1 LSHTTKP
8 GNLETLPEDEL
19 GQEVA
24 VEEGRGVPW
33 KIIVLGVIALV
44 LAVVIGTQVIGV
56 LFVILFPPAP
66 PLPANVTLVSHSNAD
81 YGVDEWLYTSNQNV
95 CDVLIFYMER
105 GGQCRIAPLQCGDNR
120 TDDETLTGVDS
131 SGQHI
136 ARCVGET
143 TTSIFAMRW
152 QAVIATGSTPETRA
166 QFRLQR
172 EIFWS
177 GQVPPMPEQP
187 ELEVQGIE

>member
-8 GNLETLPEDEL
+8 GNLDTAPED
-19 GQEVA
+19 
-24 VEEGRGVPW
+24 EGRGVPW
-33 KIIVLGVIALV
+33 KVIVLGLIALV

-66 PLPANVTLVSHSNAD
+66 PLPANVTLVSHTNTD
-81 YGVDEWLYTSNQNV
+81 YGVDEWLYTSSQNV
-95 CDVLIFYMER
+95 CDVLIFYMEN

-120 TDDETLTGVDS
+120 TDDESLTGADS

-136 ARCVGET
+136 ARCVSET
-143 TTSIFAMRW
+143 TASIFAMRW
-152 QAVIATGSTPETRA
+152 QVVIATGSTPDVWA

-187 ELEVQGIE
+187 VISSSELE